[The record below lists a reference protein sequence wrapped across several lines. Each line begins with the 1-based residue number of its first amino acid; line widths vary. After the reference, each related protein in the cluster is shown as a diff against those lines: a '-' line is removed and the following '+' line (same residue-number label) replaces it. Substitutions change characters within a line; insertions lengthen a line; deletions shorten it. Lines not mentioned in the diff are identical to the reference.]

1 MKSLWVGICCLVTV
15 VGAET
20 FSIERNDPRP
30 FRIHGSPDE
39 TPATKAMFKELAAEV
54 KRVTG
59 VEVQVLGYAPAFEGD
74 FYVSTQPWA
83 AKGAWTVG
91 NRNGVMGIHGSDVK
105 GTEAALRHFIDVHL
119 KPVKAEAGRL
129 SWTDLRDTEGP
140 QWTDVREQ
148 TIAAVRAQRAKEK
161 APEWENELVNYVN
174 VEPARAYSFPLA
186 TIEAALTP
194 ELPETPYVKS
204 LNGRWKYHWCGA
216 PAQRPL
222 DFFRVDYDDSEWTQ
236 IDVPSCVE
244 MKGFGV
250 PQYSNIKY
258 PHPHNPPY
266 TDKDYNPVSSYRTTF
281 TVPADWKG
289 RPVFLRFEGV
299 YSAYYVWVNGRKVG
313 FSEDSCTAH
322 EFNITSYLNAE
333 SSNTLAVEVY
343 RWSDGAYLEDQDFF
357 RYSGIYRNVMLFSPP
372 TVEIRDFFWKP
383 SFASDFSSA
392 TVDLSVETRNL
403 AAGVAV
409 PSVSATL
416 YDAAFKK
423 VAEFPAFVDGHST
436 LTIQAPRLWSAEHPY
451 LYTLVIQSASSN
463 NAFDIRSCKV
473 GFMKTEVAPNGAIL
487 VNGKVVK
494 FKGVN
499 RHDAS
504 PENGRSVSREE
515 MLRDVLLMKRY
526 NVDTVRTSHY
536 PNDPYFYHLCERYGI
551 YVQAEANVE
560 SHGMG
565 YGVNCLASPPS
576 WTQAHVD
583 RCRDMVV
590 NWRNSPSIFTW
601 SWGNEAGQGPS
612 FDVVD
617 AECRK
622 MDSTRPTCY
631 RQDCERF
638 LIDGPGY
645 PTLAVVHG
653 RGLRSKCSFFFEYA
667 HCMGN
672 ALGNF
677 KEYWEE
683 FYDHPSLT
691 GGCIWDWVDQAVWKE
706 TDRVGP
712 DGKRQ
717 RYLAYGGDFDEEP
730 NDGNFCANGILD
742 AQRNVTPKLVEVG
755 HVHRNVVV
763 EKTERAEWLRVW
775 NRFSFT
781 ELNKFDAR
789 WELLEDGVKVAEGTW
804 MVPDMAPSTKAEVG
818 MPAGALSYARK
829 AGAEYTLNVAFA
841 LKTDELWAKKGHVVA
856 RDEIPLGRMPSMAV
870 APVAG
875 TVLVKEGEDAV
886 TVTAG
891 ATKVVFSRTTG
902 TMARL
907 EMDGRVVL
915 EDSIDGIVRGPRL
928 TCMRAFTDND
938 IWLRKSRW
946 GRQNNFYESGLSQLR
961 HHPRPLKVAKKG
973 DSVTVTSVVDVHG
986 AKSAGF
992 IHTTVHE
999 ILADGSIALRNHV
1012 RPYGKMPPA
1021 LPRLGLSLMLDE
1033 RLENIA
1039 YYGRGP
1045 YENYVDRFSGSFLGL
1060 YESTVTDQYVAYV
1073 RPQDNGYKS
1082 DVRWAAFTDAEGRGV
1097 LIKGSEPLFVQALH
1111 YSCEDLEFARH
1122 RDKQERIWNEKPPRK
1137 EICLNLDL
1145 RQLGLGGASCG
1156 PRPEA
1161 QYIFP
1166 IQEESWTMT
1175 LVPVCKGE
1183 GMREKLVERARKLEV
1198 TAPVSTKGG
1207 PADVTTEKA
1216 AQGEALL

>member
-1 MKSLWVGICCLVTV
+1 MMMRHLVLTVALAAVGLT
-15 VGAET
+15 GAET
-20 FSIERNDPRP
+20 FTIERNDARP

-59 VEVQVLGYAPAFEGD
+59 VEVQLLGYAPAFAGD

-105 GTEAALRHFIDVHL
+105 GTEAALRHFIDTYL

-129 SWTDLRDTEGP
+129 SWTDLRDSKGP
-140 QWTDVREQ
+140 QEADVREQ
-148 TIAAVRAQRAKEK
+148 TIAAVKAQRAQEN

-186 TIEAALTP
+186 SVEAALTP

-216 PAQRPL
+216 PSQRPQ
-222 DFFRVDYDDSEWTQ
+222 DFFRTDYDDADWTL

-281 TVPADWKG
+281 TVPENWEG

-299 YSAYYVWVNGRKVG
+299 YSAYYVWVNGKKVG

-322 EFNITSYLNAE
+322 EFNVTKYLRPGENQ
-333 SSNTLAVEVY
+333 LAVEVY

-357 RYSGIYRNVMLFSPP
+357 RYSGIYRTVMLFSPP
-372 TVEIRDFFWKP
+372 QVEIRDFFFKYDLAP
-383 SFASDFSSA
+383 DFKSA
-392 TVDLSVETRNL
+392 KVDLSVELRGG
-403 AAGVAV
+403 AAPVA
-409 PSVSATL
+409 ATL
-416 YDAAFKK
+416 YDADFRK
-423 VAEFPAFVDGHST
+423 VATFQDKTEIVNPH
-436 LTIQAPRLWSAEHPY
+436 LWSAEDPY
-451 LYTLVIQSASSN
+451 LYTLVIQSAT
-463 NAFDIRSCKV
+463 DIRSAKV
-473 GFMKTEVAPNGAIL
+473 GFMKTELMPNGAL
-487 VNGKVVK
+487 HVNGKVVK

-504 PENGRSVSREE
+504 PVNGRAVSRAE
-515 MLRDVLLMKRY
+515 MLRDVLLMKQY
-526 NVDTVRTSHY
+526 NIDTVRTAHY
-536 PNDPYFYHLCERYGI
+536 PNDPYFYHLCSRYGL
-551 YVQAEANVE
+551 YVQLEANVE

-565 YGVNCLASPPS
+565 YGVKCLASPPS
-576 WTQAHVD
+576 WTQAHID
-583 RCRDMVV
+583 RCRDMVI
-590 NWRNSPSIFTW
+590 NWRNLPCVFTW

-612 FDVVD
+612 FDAVDEACRKVD
-617 AECRK
+617 A
-622 MDSTRPTCY
+622 TRPTCY

-638 LIDGPGY
+638 PIDGPGY
-645 PTLAVVHG
+645 PTLAAVHG

-677 KEYWEE
+677 KEYWDE
-683 FYDHPSLT
+683 FYDHPSLA

-742 AQRNVTPKLVEVG
+742 AERNVTPKLVEVG

-763 EKTERAEWLRVW
+763 EKGEKVGKLRVW

-781 ELNKFDAR
+781 SLAKYAAS
-789 WELLEDGVKVAEGTW
+789 WSLLEDGVKVAEGPW
-804 MVPDMAPSTKAEVG
+804 QVPNVAPSTKMEVE
-818 MPAGALSYARK
+818 MPAAVQNFVRK
-829 AGAEYTLNVAFA
+829 AGAEYMLNVAFA
-841 LKTDELWAKKGHVVA
+841 LKADELWAKKGHVVA
-856 RDEIPLGRMPSMAV
+856 RDEIALGKAPSADT
-870 APVAG
+870 ASVAG
-875 TVLVKEGEDAV
+875 RVSVVEGDDSVA
-886 TVTAG
+886 VTAG
-891 ATKVVFSRTTG
+891 PTKVVFSRKTG
-902 TMARL
+902 TMTSL
-907 EMDGRVVL
+907 EMDGRIVL
-915 EDSIDGIVRGPRL
+915 TDSSDGIVRGPRL

-938 IWLRKSRW
+938 IWLRKARW
-946 GRQNNFYESGLSQLR
+946 GKQNNFYESGLSQIR
-961 HHPRPLKVAKKG
+961 HHARPLKVAKDG
-973 DSVTVTSVVDVHG
+973 NLVRVTSVVDVHG

-992 IHTTVHE
+992 THTTVYE
-999 ILADGSIALRNHV
+999 IRPDGAIALRNTV

-1021 LPRLGLSLMLDE
+1021 LPRLGLSLMLDA
-1033 RLENIA
+1033 RLENVT

-1045 YENYVDRFSGSFLGL
+1045 YENYVDRCSGSFLGL

-1073 RPQDNGYKS
+1073 RPQDNGYKT

-1097 LIKGSEPLFVQALH
+1097 LVKGSEPLFMQALH

-1137 EICLNLDL
+1137 EICLNLDV

-1175 LVPVCKGE
+1175 LAPVCGKGT
-1183 GMREKLVERARKLEV
+1183 RDDLVRRARALDASAV
-1198 TAPVSTKGG
+1198 VPAQKGKSE
-1207 PADVTTEKA
+1207 VTTEKA